1 MSDSEKSFYR
11 KMKLL
16 AFAAILSSFISFA
29 GNMVTDHFANKAS
42 RETVKENSENIK
54 TIHKYYMK
62 FSDYEDVKKLEKEL
76 AAAYRIGS
84 NIRIE
89 KLEAE
94 LSEMRNWMFTS
105 ETRNGKPVVNK

>member
-1 MSDSEKSFYR
+1 MGESEKSFYR

-16 AFAAILSSFISFA
+16 AFAAILSSLISFA

-54 TIHKYYMK
+54 TIHTYYMK
-62 FSDYEDVKKLEKEL
+62 VSDYKGFCEIEENL
-76 AAAYRIGS
+76 AAAYRIG
-84 NIRIE
+84 NNKRIE
-89 KLEAE
+89 KLEE
-94 LSEMRNWMFTS
+94 DLREIRNWMFTS